1 MDRLS
6 SKILC
11 ELDANCRMPLTQMA
25 KKLRIGRNVLDYR
38 IKKLEKE
45 KIITNYI
52 CSVSMNKL
60 GYKNYKIYCKMKSM
74 KTNREKEFVSFVKNE
89 KRVIHFI
96 KTEGSFDYAFVVAA
110 KTIQELDSFLTEF
123 KTNFN
128 DILNDYILSIIVSY
142 RIFKLN
148 KLLLGENKESI
159 KFDNKKDDNKEIELD
174 EKDKKILQILSQKAN
189 ITVVELS
196 EKTGY
201 SIEVV
206 KYRIKNLSQNIV
218 NSFRAIIDMN
228 KLGYFHYV
236 FMLKI
241 RNAKKED
248 EENLISWCAN
258 KLNSMYITKRL
269 GSFDYEF
276 NFAIKD
282 INELN
287 SLLSELKYKFGNI
300 IEQHELIISSE
311 LIKLNYLPL

>member
-1 MDRLS
+1 MDLIDK
-6 SKILC
+6 KILC

-52 CSVSMNKL
+52 CSVSMGKL

-74 KTNREKEFVSFVKNE
+74 KPTREKEFITFIKNE
-89 KRVIHFI
+89 KKVIHFI
-96 KTEGSFDYAFVVAA
+96 KTEGSFDYAFVIAA
-110 KTIQELDSFLTEF
+110 KTIQDLDLFLTEF

-128 DILNDYILSIIVSY
+128 DILSDYILSIIVSSK
-142 RIFKLN
+142 IFKLN
-148 KLLLGENKESI
+148 KLLLEENKEPI
-159 KFDNKKDDNKEIELD
+159 KFDSRKEDLGEVELD
-174 EKDKKILQILSQKAN
+174 EKDKKILQIISQKAN
-189 ITVVELS
+189 MSIVELS

-206 KYRIKNLSQNIV
+206 KYRIKNLTSTVI
-218 NSFRAIIDMN
+218 NSFRAIIDMS

-236 FMLKI
+236 LMLKV
-241 RNAKKED
+241 RNAKID
-248 EENLISWCAN
+248 EETNLVSWCVN
-258 KLNSMYITKRL
+258 KTNSMYLTKRL

-276 NFAIKD
+276 NFAIRD

-287 SLLSELKYKFGNI
+287 SMLSELKSKFGNI
-300 IEQHELIISSE
+300 IEQHEFCLLYTSPS
-311 LIKLNYLPL
+311 PRD